1 MGVELKLRA
10 HDELDSQPVDHTRI
24 HDENSL
30 ELDVRVHNCRVL
42 GAQHH
47 GRFVCLRQHRC
58 CALFVVGKANSQV
71 ERGRS
76 ILRLADGQVAVK
88 LHTDLLGHVEAD
100 DIASGVNLEEIV
112 QLLAWDDISQERDL
126 DHEDAGIGVG
136 LRQVGQDLD
145 VLSMRRQID
154 SLGQHVLKDLHHAF
168 SVSLNLL
175 NHAALNF

>member
-47 GRFVCLRQHRC
+47 GRFVRLRQHRS
-58 CALFVVGKANSQV
+58 CALFAEGKANSEV
-71 ERGRS
+71 EGGRS
-76 ILRLADGQVAVK
+76 SLGLADRQGAVK

-112 QLLAWDDISQERDL
+112 QLRAWDDISQERDL
-126 DHEDAGIGVG
+126 DHEDAIIGVG
-136 LRQVGQDLD
+136 LRQVSQDLD
-145 VLSMRRQID
+145 FLSRNAQID
-154 SLGQHVLKDLHHAF
+154 SLGKHVLKHMSCPWQQHDLC
-168 SVSLNLL
+168 
-175 NHAALNF
+175 